1 MAITRIFIFPS
12 NTLRGNDSIWFC
24 GQKGHHFLPQ
34 RQMPFSP
41 DHTDIKSCSLGRVKR
56 HPLRK
61 ICPQPSSDRTGKG
74 GWCLSLTHF
83 SQDNRRGA
91 HNSSWQSCCS
101 QDLTVASVLVLWLGD
116 FFPFLVPGI
125 ICGSIYKSKVLVI
138 NPTQVPEGVMPGKW
152 FGKVSWGQSPK
163 WF

>member
-1 MAITRIFIFPS
+1 MAITCIIIFPS

-41 DHTDIKSCSLGRVKR
+41 DHMDVKYCSLGGVKR

-61 ICPQPSSDRTGKG
+61 ICPQPSSNRTGKG

-83 SQDNRRGA
+83 SQDNRRRCPQLLVTVPGFD
-91 HNSSWQSCCS
+91 CS
-101 QDLTVASVLVLWLGD
+101 QRFGVVTWR
-116 FFPFLVPGI
+116 FFFSSLVPGI

-152 FGKVSWGQSPK
+152 FGKVS
-163 WF
+163 